1 MNNLQN
7 ILQTRCTFYAFLA
20 RIFRTEAD
28 QQLLEALNGISF
40 PEKSGDPV
48 LDAGY
53 AALTRWKTAPGSDL
67 LTELAVDYARVFLG
81 AGVAGKDAAYPYESV
96 YTSPQGLVMQQAW
109 EDVCRIYHAHGLKK
123 PDHCDVH
130 EDHVALELDFMA
142 KLSSDALNAAEREDD
157 TALLKTLAESLSF
170 ARGHLLNW
178 LPGFSTDVAKYAET
192 PFYAAA
198 AQIALAFTQLD
209 ASMVEELL
217 KELHGTAGEIS
228 A

>member
-20 RIFRTEAD
+20 RILRTEAD

-53 AALTRWKTAPGSDL
+53 AALTRWKTAPGSDP

-96 YTSPQGLVMQQAW
+96 YT
-109 EDVCRIYHAHGLKK
+109 
-123 PDHCDVH
+123 
-130 EDHVALELDFMA
+130 
-142 KLSSDALNAAEREDD
+142 LSLI
-157 TALLKTLAESLSF
+157 
-170 ARGHLLNW
+170 H
-178 LPGFSTDVAKYAET
+178 
-192 PFYAAA
+192 
-198 AQIALAFTQLD
+198 I
-209 ASMVEELL
+209 
-217 KELHGTAGEIS
+217 
-228 A
+228 

>member
-1 MNNLQN
+1 
-7 ILQTRCTFYAFLA
+7 
-20 RIFRTEAD
+20 
-28 QQLLEALNGISF
+28 
-40 PEKSGDPV
+40 
-48 LDAGY
+48 
-53 AALTRWKTAPGSDL
+53 
-67 LTELAVDYARVFLG
+67 
-81 AGVAGKDAAYPYESV
+81 
-96 YTSPQGLVMQQAW
+96 MQQAW

>member
-40 PEKSGDPV
+40 PEKTGDPV

-53 AALTRWKTAPGSDL
+53 AALTRWKTAPGSDP

-157 TALLKTLAESLSF
+157 AALLKTLAESLSF
-170 ARGHLLNW
+170 AREHLLSWQSVRN
-178 LPGFSTDVAKYAET
+178 P
-192 PFYAAA
+192 
-198 AQIALAFTQLD
+198 LAPWRSSK
-209 ASMVEELL
+209 ARSHEVLL
-217 KELHGTAGEIS
+217 ISIHPHGD
-228 A
+228 

>member
-53 AALTRWKTAPGSDL
+53 AALTRWKTAPGSDP

-142 KLSSDALNAAEREDD
+142 KLSRDALNAAERED
-157 TALLKTLAESLSF
+157 
-170 ARGHLLNW
+170 
-178 LPGFSTDVAKYAET
+178 DVAKYAET

-198 AQIALAFTQLD
+198 AQIALAFTRLD

-217 KELHGTAGEIS
+217 KELHGTAGEIPV
-228 A
+228 